1 METTAGVEV
10 VGGLGVTR
18 GPVEVEVVEAGAVTV
33 ACLWR
38 EVWVQQAMEA
48 AAWVVLARPV
58 FGFQGTPGTQGSTQ
72 GAGSRCVRPCDK
84 WW

>member
-1 METTAGVEV
+1 ME
-10 VGGLGVTR
+10 GLGVTR
-18 GPVEVEVVEAGAVTV
+18 GPVEVEVEVEVVEAGAVTL

-72 GAGSRCVRPCDK
+72 GAGSRCVRPVL
-84 WW
+84 